1 MNKPFLG
8 SVTNA
13 EWAGQLCRV
22 PWEAR
27 AGDLAVWPWARP
39 HPFSGLNSLGQ
50 STVCSLCAPPGLLLN
65 GRRLSL
71 PNWAFP
77 NFRNTSAAR
86 G

>member
-27 AGDLAVWPWARP
+27 AGDLAVWPWAGHIP
-39 HPFSGLNSLGQ
+39 SVALIP
-50 STVCSLCAPPGLLLN
+50 
-65 GRRLSL
+65 
-71 PNWAFP
+71 
-77 NFRNTSAAR
+77 
-86 G
+86 